1 MDHPDEGWCS
11 EGYAIGFE
19 HDEVEETEEERYDR
33 LRMECEDHRRA
44 RRAKGSKKYQAAKAA
59 PVGSLIKCA
68 APGCGKKFI
77 KKSYQQV
84 FCSNK
89 GRGNCKDRYWNP

>member
-1 MDHPDEGWCS
+1 MDHPEEGWCS

-19 HDEVEETEEERYDR
+19 HDEAEEIEEERYDR
-33 LRMECEDHRRA
+33 LRHECAAHRS
-44 RRAKGSKKYQAAKAA
+44 RRRERGSKSYKAAKAA
-59 PVGSLIKCA
+59 PVGSQIKCA
-68 APGCGKKFI
+68 ECGKKMI
-77 KKSYQQV
+77 KKSYQQA